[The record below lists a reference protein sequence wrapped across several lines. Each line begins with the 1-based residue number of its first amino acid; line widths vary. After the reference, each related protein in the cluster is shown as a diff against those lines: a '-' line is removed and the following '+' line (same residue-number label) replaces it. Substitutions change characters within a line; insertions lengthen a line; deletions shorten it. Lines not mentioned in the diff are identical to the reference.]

1 MAIALNEKG
10 ETPSDKILAA
20 RVADNLLMLEDVAAS
35 FALVQID
42 NVVHISARSNGTVNV
57 QLILEKLNGGG
68 RYDEAGAQVKETM
81 STTLMRLKAAIDE
94 YINPEV

>member
-10 ETPSDKILAA
+10 VSLADKILAA
-20 RVADNLLMLEDVAAS
+20 KVSDNLLMLEGVSAS

-57 QLILEKLNGGG
+57 QLILEKLKGGG

-81 STTLMRLKAAIDE
+81 ATTLIRLKEAIDE